1 MKSTTYVVFSHPPSL
16 SGLTSVP
23 QTKDTSSEDNYC
35 LTMQPPVITAHI
47 RASVN
52 QLLTESKDRANSRES
67 TNQHKIEILD
77 CYADQIMKW
86 SQHLSPVQLLR
97 KYSIE
102 EVMALACLRGRYRDR
117 ASVRYTGEALRRCGF
132 ITKRDWTVAGR
143 NKRYWIKGS
152 L

>member
-1 MKSTTYVVFSHPPSL
+1 MKSTASVVFSHPPSL

-23 QTKDTSSEDNYC
+23 QTKDTLTKDSNC

-47 RASVN
+47 RNSVN
-52 QLLTESKDRANSRES
+52 RLITESKVSKTQEHTNSITVS
-67 TNQHKIEILD
+67 IPDN
-77 CYADQIMKW
+77 YVGQITKW
-86 SQHLSPVQLLR
+86 SEHLSAAQLSR

-102 EVMALACLRGRYRDR
+102 EVIVLARLRGRYRDQ

>member
-1 MKSTTYVVFSHPPSL
+1 MKSTAYVVFSHPPSL

-23 QTKDTSSEDNYC
+23 QTKDTLTNDSNC

-47 RASVN
+47 RNSVN
-52 QLLTESKDRANSRES
+52 QLLTESKDRAIGRVIKKSD
-67 TNQHKIEILD
+67 KLEILD
-77 CYADQIMKW
+77 CYAEQIMNW

-102 EVMALACLRGRYRDR
+102 EVMALACLRGRYRDQ

-143 NKRYWIKGS
+143 NKRYWIKES
-152 L
+152 